1 MTEKIVGRIGKKIEA
16 EAAATSA
23 ARVGSLRQGSEAG
36 RPGATAR
43 RRGRPGGPESRARL
57 LEAAGK
63 LFAREG
69 FDAVSTRALA
79 RAAKVNLA
87 AITYHFGGKQGLY
100 HEVLRQLV
108 DDTEPLVAPV
118 VERLGDGVRAA
129 GADRKALAGLA
140 AWFIRHLFTAI
151 LSHEPIRWQMAMVLR
166 EFYEPSEEFPM
177 LLRERINPLHDAVA
191 GLVAAAK
198 GQGPRAPETLLLTH
212 AVLGQCMMFGAA
224 RTVVWARLDWDGYTP
239 ERVERIIATVT
250 PAVLAMLGL
259 PDAAGTKT
267 AEAGG

>member
-1 MTEKIVGRIGKKIEA
+1 MSEKIEGKIAKKVG
-16 EAAATSA
+16 AASAGA
-23 ARVGSLRQGSEAG
+23 ARRGGLRQGKEAA
-36 RPGATAR
+36 RPGANAR
-43 RRGRPGGPESRARL
+43 GRGRPGGPESRARL

-63 LFAREG
+63 LFARDG

-79 RAAKVNLA
+79 RAAGANLA

-100 HEVLRQLV
+100 HAVLRQLV

-118 VERLGDGVRAA
+118 IERLGAGVKAA

-151 LSHEPIRWQMAMVLR
+151 LSQEPIRWQMAMVLR

-177 LLRERINPLHDAVA
+177 LLRERVNPLHDAVA
-191 GLVAAAK
+191 GLVAAAT
-198 GQGPRAPETLLLTH
+198 GQGARAPETLLLTH

-259 PDAAGTKT
+259 PDAVGTK
-267 AEAGG
+267 AVEAGA

>member
-1 MTEKIVGRIGKKIEA
+1 MSEKIRGKIAKKV
-16 EAAATSA
+16 EAASA
-23 ARVGSLRQGSEAG
+23 
-36 RPGATAR
+36 GAA

-63 LFAREG
+63 LFARDG

-79 RAAKVNLA
+79 RAAGANLA

-100 HEVLRQLV
+100 HAVLRQLV
-108 DDTEPLVAPV
+108 EDTEPLVAPV
-118 VERLGDGVRAA
+118 IERLGAGVKAA

-166 EFYEPSEEFPM
+166 EFYEPSDEFPM
-177 LLRERINPLHDAVA
+177 LLRERVNPLHDAVA
-191 GLVAAAK
+191 GLVAAAT
-198 GQGPRAPETLLLTH
+198 GQGARAPETLLLTH
-212 AVLGQCMMFGAA
+212 AVIGQCMMFGAA

-259 PDAAGTKT
+259 PDAVGTK
-267 AEAGG
+267 AVEAGA

>member
-1 MTEKIVGRIGKKIEA
+1 MGKPGGKIEA
-16 EAAATSA
+16 EAAGAAA
-23 ARVGSLRQGSEAG
+23 ARLGEPRQGRAAG
-36 RPGATAR
+36 RPGANAR
-43 RRGRPGGPESRARL
+43 GRGRPGGEDSRARL

-63 LFAREG
+63 LFARGG

-118 VERLGDGVRAA
+118 VERLGDGVKAA
-129 GADRKALAGLA
+129 GADRQALAGLA

-151 LSHEPIRWQMAMVLR
+151 LGHEPMRWQMAMVLR
-166 EFYEPSEEFPM
+166 EFHEPSEEFPM
-177 LLRERINPLHDAVA
+177 LLRERISPLHDAVA
-191 GLVAAAK
+191 GLVAAAT
-198 GQGPRAPETLLLTH
+198 GEAPRAPETLLLTH
-212 AVLGQCMMFGAA
+212 AVIGQCMMFGAA
-224 RTVVWARLDWDGYTP
+224 RTLVWARLGWDGYTP
-239 ERVERIIATVT
+239 QRVERIIATVT

-259 PDAAGTKT
+259 PDAAGVRP
-267 AEAGG
+267 AGAGE